1 MERRSKLIRGY
12 LPEYVLNMDE
22 LGLFFITLPQKGVV
36 EKRKKSRGGKQIKKQ
51 CTITLFVAAN
61 DSMVCGPIAVWRFK
75 KLCCFKNLTNIS
87 RRHSVRCFANA
98 KACMT
103 TEIMQELL
111 KMLDKKM
118 IAEGRKGG
126 QTFC

>member
-1 MERRSKLIRGY
+1 MERRSKLVKGY

-61 DSMVCGPIAVWRFK
+61 GSMIQ
-75 KLCCFKNLTNIS
+75 
-87 RRHSVRCFANA
+87 
-98 KACMT
+98 KA
-103 TEIMQELL
+103 LL
-111 KMLDKKM
+111 L
-118 IAEGRKGG
+118 
-126 QTFC
+126 